1 MMEKLKEDWL
11 VWMTAK
17 MNLMGLQKPLWGE
30 MEKVLWTALKKV
42 DLRVGV
48 KVGMKAG
55 MREIQTASMM
65 VG

>member
-1 MMEKLKEDWL
+1 
-11 VWMTAK
+11 
-17 MNLMGLQKPLWGE
+17 

>member
-1 MMEKLKEDWL
+1 
-11 VWMTAK
+11 
-17 MNLMGLQKPLWGE
+17 

-48 KVGMKAG
+48 KVVMKAG
-55 MREIQTASMM
+55 MRAIQTASMM